1 MAREYQQSDGTRRGM
16 TRRQLFELALAGGVV
31 GAMEPL
37 VRSQGHGRAWAQ
49 TPRAGGTLKMAW
61 PSSPRTIDP
70 ALSVQ
75 GDEYM
80 IHQNVYDNLTRV
92 DAKLQPQPMLAT
104 RWSSDAEAR
113 VWTFNLRQGVRF
125 HHGRELKASDVV
137 YTFERI
143 LDPKTASP
151 GRTALGP
158 IEKVE
163 AVDDHTVR
171 FRMSAPYADLPVNL
185 GVTFGRI
192 LPADRADKIVSEP
205 SGTGPFRVVEFKPG
219 ERTRMVKFADYWDKP
234 KPYLDELWQVNMP
247 QPATQVASLSGGDV
261 QMLFELPVAFIGSLE
276 RAPGVSIVAVKSTSF
291 QPVVLAT
298 DHKPFDDNRVRMA
311 MKLLLDREG
320 IIKALWQGRGT
331 VGNDHP
337 VPDINP
343 FHAGLPQRTP
353 DVARAKAL
361 LAEAGHPQGFAAEIW
376 TSNER
381 VGLQELAVA
390 VQQMVAPGGV
400 KLEVKTVPWSVF
412 NSIVY
417 KKKALYVNNWFGRA
431 TIDETVYPY
440 FHSTGSWNEGKYA
453 NPKLDKLL
461 DDGRSSTEP
470 GKRREIYAEVQR
482 VISDEGHYAVTYFTQ
497 YVSAMRSN
505 VKGYTLHPLRWC
517 DFRTTSLEG

>member
-1 MAREYQQSDGTRRGM
+1 MNSGNATNDAITRR
-16 TRRQLFELALAGGVV
+16 RLFELALAGT
-31 GAMEPL
+31 AIPAFEPL
-37 VRSQGHGRAWAQ
+37 VRGCEQGRAWAQ
-49 TPRAGGTLKMAW
+49 TPKAGGTLKMAW
-61 PSSPRTIDP
+61 ASSPRTIDP
-70 ALSVQ
+70 ALTIQ

-80 IHQNVYDNLTRV
+80 ITQNIYDNLTRV
-92 DAKLQPQPMLAT
+92 DEKLQVQPMLAT
-104 RWSSDAEAR
+104 RWSADPQAR
-113 VWTFNLRQGVRF
+113 VWTFTLRQGVKF

-137 YTFERI
+137 FTFERI

-163 AVDDHTVR
+163 AVDDYTVR

-192 LPADRADKIVSEP
+192 VPADRLDKIVSEP
-205 SGTGPFRVVEFKPG
+205 SGTGPFRVTEFKPG
-219 ERTRMVKFADYWDKP
+219 ERTRMVKSADYWDKP
-234 KPYLDELWQVNMP
+234 RPYLDELWQVNMP
-247 QPATQVASLSGGDV
+247 QPATQVASLSGGDI
-261 QMLFELPVAFIGSLE
+261 QMMFEVPVAFIGSLE
-276 RAPGVSIVAVKSTSF
+276 RAPGVSVVSVKSTSF

-311 MKLLLDREG
+311 MKLLLDREA

-343 FHAGLPQRTP
+343 FYAGRAQRTP
-353 DVARAKAL
+353 DVSRAKAL
-361 LAEAGHPQGFAAEIW
+361 LAEAGHPQGFSAEIW

-390 VQQMVAPGGV
+390 VQQMAAPAGV

-412 NSIVY
+412 NSTVY
-417 KKKALYVNNWFGRA
+417 KKRALYVNNWFGRA

-440 FHSTGSWNEGKYA
+440 FHSSGSWNEGRYA

-461 DDGRSSTEP
+461 DDGRSSTEA
-470 GKRREIYAEVQR
+470 GKRKELYAEVQR

-497 YVSAMRSN
+497 YVSAMRSS

-517 DFRTTSLEG
+517 DFRNVSLQG